1 MSNTPNLEYYE
12 MSSLLIDKALKDWD
26 LILEKALLDVKTH
39 QEGSEIM
46 KYENDYKTYLS
57 TYRDDL
63 FLFNSLSTF
72 TQIISICN
80 FHHQYNLL
88 KSVSLMCVCDEHHL
102 NPLTTPYICEL
113 DNQPLSFEDSKR
125 DNYDYL
131 GFIKNILPCGKFVK
145 K

>member
-1 MSNTPNLEYYE
+1 MSTNMNLEYYE
-12 MSSLLIDKALKDWD
+12 MSGLLIDKALNDWD

-46 KYENDYKTYLS
+46 KSENDYKKYLS
-57 TYRDDL
+57 TNRDTI

-72 TQIISICN
+72 KQIVSVCN

-88 KSVSLMCVCDEHHL
+88 KSSRLMCICDEH
-102 NPLTTPYICEL
+102 NIDMFKPPYICEL
-113 DNQPLSFEDSKR
+113 DNQTLAFESGNSE
-125 DNYDYL
+125 NYDYL
-131 GFIKNILPCGKFVK
+131 GFINNILPCGKFVK

>member
-1 MSNTPNLEYYE
+1 MSEQNLEYYE

-46 KYENDYKTYLS
+46 KYETDYKSYLS

-72 TQIISICN
+72 TQIISIFN

-88 KSVSLMCVCDEHHL
+88 KSSSLMCICDEHNIDMFKL
-102 NPLTTPYICEL
+102 PYVCEL